1 MINSNQMIEK
11 LEHLNPK
18 KIIIWTLVFLG
29 SIVMV
34 TPIIFMISMSF
45 KTGQEVYIFS
55 LFPEKATLKNYIFV
69 LTDSKFIYWG
79 LNSLWVATFSTLSVL
94 FFDSLVGYSLAK
106 YYF

>member
-1 MINSNQMIEK
+1 MSNTNQMIEK

-18 KIIIWTLVFLG
+18 KIIIWTLVFSV
-29 SIVMV
+29 SIVMI

-55 LFPEKATLKNYIFV
+55 FFPEKATLKNYIFV

-79 LNSLWVATFSTLSVL
+79 
-94 FFDSLVGYSLAK
+94 
-106 YYF
+106 

>member
-1 MINSNQMIEK
+1 MTNSNQIIEK

-94 FFDSLVGYSLAK
+94 FFDIIGFIV
-106 YYF
+106 FVI